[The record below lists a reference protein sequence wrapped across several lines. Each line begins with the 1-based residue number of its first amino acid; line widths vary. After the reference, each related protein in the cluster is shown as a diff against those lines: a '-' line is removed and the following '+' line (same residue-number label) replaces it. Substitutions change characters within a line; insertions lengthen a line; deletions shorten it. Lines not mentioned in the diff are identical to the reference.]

1 MRVYTHPA
9 CLGHDPGLVDRANGI
24 REGFELV
31 LEVGGHRQVEGS

>member
-1 MRVYTHPA
+1 VWVGPLARR
-9 CLGHDPGLVDRANGI
+9 DGLRDRANGI